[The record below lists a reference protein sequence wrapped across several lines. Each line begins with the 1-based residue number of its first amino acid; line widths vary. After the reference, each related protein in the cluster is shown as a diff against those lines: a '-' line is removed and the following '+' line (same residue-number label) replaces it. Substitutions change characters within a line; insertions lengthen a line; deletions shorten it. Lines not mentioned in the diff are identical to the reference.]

1 MRRVAYTIV
10 LILTCAVFAPST
22 VLAET
27 VLWDTAHDGGVGFFE
42 DYGQLADALAGSY
55 QGPFTFETGSSFN
68 QLGNSL
74 FGWNYDAVVIS
85 VLSSTES
92 AYTAAEVAKI
102 TEFVNDGGGL
112 LIMGDNPST
121 PNANIQPVASA
132 FGVELGI
139 ENLSTGGLT
148 TSNFDD
154 SDSLFGLL
162 FDDIWPFDSIDTY
175 VDTMYFQSPGQISA
189 ASPSAEI
196 GWVNASSRAL
206 IASANYG
213 EGYVVT
219 VGDASFLKNDY
230 FGNADNLQ
238 FAINT
243 FGLLTPAKHNPEP
256 ATVMLLGLGSLVLVR
271 RKKR

>member
-1 MRRVAYTIV
+1 MRRVAYTV
-10 LILTCAVFAPST
+10 MLILTCALFAPST

-27 VLWDTAHDGGVGFFE
+27 VLWDTAHDGGVGFFD
-42 DYGQLADALAGSY
+42 DYGQLADSLAGSY
-55 QGPFTFETGSSFN
+55 QGPFTFETGSSLN

-85 VLSSTES
+85 VLSSTAS
-92 AYTAAEVAKI
+92 AYSPAEVAKI

-139 ENLSTGGLT
+139 ENLSTGGLS

-154 SDSLFGLL
+154 SDPLFGLL
-162 FDDIWPFDSIDTY
+162 FDDVWPYDSIDTY
-175 VDTMYFQSPGQISA
+175 VDTLYFQAPGEINATSPA
-189 ASPSAEI
+189 NEI
-196 GWVNASSRAL
+196 GWVNASNRAL
-206 IASANYG
+206 IASTNYG

-230 FGNADNLQ
+230 FSNADNMQ
-238 FAINT
+238 FAVNT
-243 FGLLTPAKHNPEP
+243 FGLLTPAMHNPEP

>member
-1 MRRVAYTIV
+1 MLV
-10 LILTCAVFAPST
+10 LICAFLAPST
-22 VLAET
+22 AFGET
-27 VLWDTAHDGGVGFFE
+27 VLWDTAHDSGVGFFD
-42 DYGQLADALAGSY
+42 DYGQFADALAGSY
-55 QGPFTFETGSSFN
+55 QGPFTFETGSSIN
-68 QLGNSL
+68 QLGNSI

-85 VLSSTES
+85 VLSSGAG
-92 AYTAAEVAKI
+92 AYTPAEVAKL
-102 TEFVNDGGGL
+102 TSFVNDGGGL

-121 PNANIQPVASA
+121 PNANIQSVASA

-154 SDSLFGLL
+154 SDPLFGLL
-162 FDDIWPFDSIDTY
+162 FDDIWPDDSIDTY
-175 VDTMYFQSPGQISA
+175 VDTLYFQAPGQISA
-189 ASPSAEI
+189 DSPSTEI
-196 GWVNASSRAL
+196 GWVDASSRAL
-206 IASANYG
+206 IASTHYG

-230 FGNADNLQ
+230 FNNADNKQ

-256 ATVMLLGLGSLVLVR
+256 ATVMLLGLGSLVLAR